1 MSRSPGV
8 FEHMEGWIRAGVE
21 WLRLGIETLSALVIA
36 VGVGLAMV
44 GLFRHVLT
52 ERGER
57 FLAIRLQLARYLTL
71 ALEFQL
77 AADILS
83 TSVSPTWDG
92 IGKLAAIAVIRTALN
107 YFINLEMKE
116 EQRRL
121 DERNA
126 SALPAAGC
134 SARAGNDR

>member
-1 MSRSPGV
+1 MFDQTES
-8 FEHMEGWIRAGVE
+8 WIRSSVE

-36 VGVGLAMV
+36 VGVVLALRGLV
-44 GLFRHVLT
+44 QHLLFQ
-52 ERGER
+52 RGQS
-57 FLAIRLQLARYLTL
+57 FLSIRVQFARYLTL

-83 TSVSPTWDG
+83 TSVSPTWDR

-121 DERNA
+121 DERA
-126 SALPAAGC
+126 KAA
-134 SARAGNDR
+134 AH